1 MTILRTGS
9 TFIRTDMKIVG
20 TKYGVRRLNGDWFAI
35 EVTTLFGFKV
45 FTYCIFRN
53 GETILTSPGS
63 GFAKHDTKESALKAI
78 EKRKEML
85 RHDDEI
91 VKLTTPIEWV
101 E

>member
-1 MTILRTGS
+1 
-9 TFIRTDMKIVG
+9 MKIVG
-20 TKYGVRRLNGDWFAI
+20 TKYGVQRLNGDWFAF

-45 FTYCIFRN
+45 FTYCIFRD
-53 GETILTSPGS
+53 GEAILSSPDT

-78 EKRKEML
+78 ENRKEML
-85 RHDDEI
+85 RQDEEI